1 MPLRLIMVFNLLY
14 LFLSVPAQQGPL
26 TPPERSPVPLTDKDQ
41 ERRIIEELK
50 RKQPQLP
57 SERLPIQMTAFDCP
71 SKLRG
76 ERAKKVAWIK
86 INNADSRGRTI
97 DYIEWTILVYDLEVN
112 KQRPVAH
119 LFASGEKHIEPGK
132 EGIVQHIIR
141 NSINTQHKDVAVCI
155 TLIEFSDGTKWTG
168 STNGQEGN
176 CSW

>member
-1 MPLRLIMVFNLLY
+1 VA
-14 LFLSVPAQQGPL
+14 VQQAPL
-26 TPPERSPVPLTDKDQ
+26 TPPKQSPVPLTDTDQ
-41 ERRIIEELK
+41 ERRRIEELSK

-76 ERAKKVAWIK
+76 ERAKKVAWIQ
-86 INNADSRGRTI
+86 INNTDSRGRAI
-97 DYIEWTILVYDLEVN
+97 DYIEWTVLLYDLEIN

-119 LFASGEKHIEPGK
+119 LFANGRKRIEPGK
-132 EGIVQHIIR
+132 DGVVQHIIR
-141 NSINTQHKDVAVCI
+141 NSINTQDKDMAVCI

-168 STNGQEGN
+168 SYSGEEGN